1 MNKVSMYAPWVIYAR
16 KIQAL
21 FEKDPDVIV
30 HNNFEDN
37 NITLYVNDADK
48 ASALMELL
56 PEQKNFGN
64 VTITITINPSNVCN
78 KTKEE
83 LLRDAFNWNPIV
95 NHFTTIHPEGTTNP
109 FTYCTFAKEIVQ
121 IAADNLGDEHG
132 VISLL
137 YEDIAREIFEDVDDG
152 VYFCTDIE

>member
-1 MNKVSMYAPWVIYAR
+1 MDKVSIYAPWIIYAR

-21 FEKDPDVIV
+21 FEKDSDIVV
-30 HNNFEDN
+30 HNNFENN
-37 NITLYVNDADK
+37 NITLYVDDADK
-48 ASALMELL
+48 ASALRELL
-56 PEQKNFGN
+56 PKQKTFGN
-64 VTITITINPSNVCN
+64 ITITITINPNNAYN

-83 LLRDAFNWNPIV
+83 LLRDVFHWNPIV

-109 FTYCTFAKEIVQ
+109 FTYCAFAKEIVQ

-137 YEDIAREIFEDVDDG
+137 YEDIAREIFENVDDG